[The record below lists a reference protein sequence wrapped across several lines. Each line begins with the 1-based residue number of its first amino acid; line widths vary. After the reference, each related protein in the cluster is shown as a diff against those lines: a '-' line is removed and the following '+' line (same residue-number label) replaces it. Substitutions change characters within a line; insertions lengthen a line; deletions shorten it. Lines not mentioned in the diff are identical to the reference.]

1 MDRYGEVVLS
11 EQTLAER
18 LRTNPPVKLF
28 KIGEVARYSGL
39 SRQTVHNYTIM
50 GLIEESGWT
59 DGGHR
64 LYPEEV
70 FEKLARI
77 DALKQSCTLQ
87 EIRKMLAGEPVS
99 QVRCQ

>member
-1 MDRYGEVVLS
+1 MVVKS
-11 EQTLAER
+11 VAER
-18 LRTNPPVKLF
+18 LRSNPPVKQY

-59 DGGHR
+59 EGGHR

-70 FEKLARI
+70 FIKLAKI
-77 DALKQSCTLQ
+77 DDLKQSRTLR
-87 EIRKMLAGEPVS
+87 EIRKIMESEESLVT
-99 QVRCQ
+99 V